1 MKLLTW
7 TSAVMLAASSVAVAQ
22 PTDTTKISHEPLF
35 TSRDAWIAAGFVAGT
50 IAMYPADRYFARKLQ
65 SPHNQENQFLSE
77 AATGLRF
84 MGTPGSMII
93 GVTMYGAGRL
103 ARVDRL
109 ADLGLHGTEAL
120 LIAQGT
126 VGILKGLAGRARP
139 EVSIED
145 ERSFRIGRGFH
156 DAGDHYRSFP
166 SGHSAMGFAAAAAVT
181 SETSKWWPN
190 STWLIAPVMY
200 GGATLIAGSRM
211 YNNKHWASDVVMGA
225 AIGTFAGTKVVRYH
239 HSHPGNRIDKWLLRP
254 TVQKT
259 PDGVAVGRSM
269 QTH

>member
-1 MKLLTW
+1 MLEVARSGFSETAVLCHFSWNGGSQVAFQRPPRGPDAKTHTNGARESAGRTAALRRAHVMKLLTW

-22 PTDTTKISHEPLF
+22 PTDTTRISHEPLF

-50 IAMYPADRYFARKLQ
+50 IAMYPADRYFARRLQ
-65 SPHNQENQFLSE
+65 SPHNQENQFLSD

-103 ARVDRL
+103 TRVDRL

-166 SGHSAMGFAAAAAVT
+166 SGHSAMGFAAAA
-181 SETSKWWPN
+181 
-190 STWLIAPVMY
+190 
-200 GGATLIAGSRM
+200 
-211 YNNKHWASDVVMGA
+211 
-225 AIGTFAGTKVVRYH
+225 
-239 HSHPGNRIDKWLLRP
+239 
-254 TVQKT
+254 
-259 PDGVAVGRSM
+259 
-269 QTH
+269 